1 MSLIIAEIFFPS
13 MAGLGPDSGLGWVL
27 GSGLG
32 SDLSS
37 GLGSSLGLGSF
48 LFLHH
53 NSMLANEQ
61 ILCYCPYAAS
71 IEPVGSGSAAIA
83 PFSIVKLF
91 FTWVGWYLANLGIRS
106 RQKSTNGNSNR
117 THALLAMRQSAQ
129 LLCRHNC
136 LLKNCHFKIMKFPS
150 YDLFC
155 VHWLGGHGWH
165 NGEDRT
171 RLIVMSSNPGIR
183 YFIFTL

>member
-1 MSLIIAEIFFPS
+1 
-13 MAGLGPDSGLGWVL
+13 MAGLGP

-32 SDLSS
+32 SDLGS
-37 GLGSSLGLGSF
+37 GLGSGLGLGSF
-48 LFLHH
+48 LFHHH
-53 NSMLANEQ
+53 NSRLANDQ
-61 ILCYCPYAAS
+61 IHSYCPYATS

-91 FTWVGWYLANLGIRS
+91 FTWVRWYLANLSIRS
-106 RQKSTNGNSNR
+106 RQKSTNDNSNR
-117 THALLAMRQSAQ
+117 THALLVMRQSVQ

-136 LLKNCHFKIMKFPS
+136 LLSECHFKMMKFPS